1 MSSVA
6 ATAIG
11 SCVSGVWITARTC
24 VMPTISIHS
33 NTPVIIS
40 RSQPWVISNDEANS
54 SGLSRRCSEWP
65 TRSSLTL
72 VLSSITFMR
81 RTLFIALWTVTFM
94 ALALITAYVFGRTA
108 AVIRNHYG
116 DGHSALTVAGM
127 VLHASLIGL
136 PLLGLVL
143 GLLGWL
149 PGTKRVN
156 SQTFHA
162 A

>member
-1 MSSVA
+1 
-6 ATAIG
+6 
-11 SCVSGVWITARTC
+11 
-24 VMPTISIHS
+24 
-33 NTPVIIS
+33 
-40 RSQPWVISNDEANS
+40 
-54 SGLSRRCSEWP
+54 
-65 TRSSLTL
+65 
-72 VLSSITFMR
+72 MR
-81 RTLFIALWTVTFM
+81 RTLFITLWTVTFM
-94 ALALITAYVFGRTA
+94 ALALITAYVFGRTGT
-108 AVIRNHYG
+108 VVRNHYG

-127 VLHASLIGL
+127 VLNASLIGL